1 MAHSD
6 VDFIYDR
13 IKDGLMFLPLALR
26 QISLLGATM
35 MISRMGP
42 CLALCILC
50 FVLSG
55 EDPVEV
61 NRARTDRRR

>member
-1 MAHSD
+1 M
-6 VDFIYDR
+6 
-13 IKDGLMFLPLALR
+13 LLTLALR
-26 QISLLGATM
+26 QISLFRSNYDDLENGST
-35 MISRMGP
+35 
-42 CLALCILC
+42 LALCIVF

>member
-1 MAHSD
+1 
-6 VDFIYDR
+6 
-13 IKDGLMFLPLALR
+13 
-26 QISLLGATM
+26 M

-61 NRARTDRRR
+61 NRARLDRGR